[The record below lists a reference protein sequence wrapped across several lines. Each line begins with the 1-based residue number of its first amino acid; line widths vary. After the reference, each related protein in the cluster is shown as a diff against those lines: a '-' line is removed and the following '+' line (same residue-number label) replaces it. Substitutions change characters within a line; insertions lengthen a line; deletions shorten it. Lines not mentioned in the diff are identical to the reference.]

1 MYSCQMGVPAPV
13 LAGTIVSCVDL
24 FFAFRVYKPVGQ
36 RHGLPTAS
44 EGSELIG
51 GQQG

>member
-1 MYSCQMGVPAPV
+1 MGVPAPV

-24 FFAFRVYKPVGQ
+24 FFAFGVYKPVGQ

-51 GQQG
+51 GQQGWQ

>member
-1 MYSCQMGVPAPV
+1 MYSCQMGVPPPV
-13 LAGTIVSCVDL
+13 LTGIIVIYVNL
-24 FFAFRVYKPVGQ
+24 FFASGVYKPVGQ

-44 EGSELIG
+44 DGSELID